1 MVTFENN
8 RWEFTDYDSDPKYGR
23 NIKLEQIDCSESY
36 RAHVIGGNFPWSVAE
51 VGQGI
56 TELLVYYSDN
66 NDYYANPVYIPHT
79 VKKIS
84 IISDFGRIGY
94 NRVKFHYIN
103 KNLGFFV
110 DERNDVY
117 YSDKFGSL
125 YQNNKTEL
133 VHFCLGTDDNVNDGV
148 LLGIKTIKQGAI
160 SLGCKELTLPESFV
174 SLKRETIS
182 GSFQNII
189 FKGKLQEI
197 EKGALDKVYN
207 RDGDC
212 TLKINGLLS
221 DINNEGKE
229 ELRKWYNLFIHRHRV
244 VFATPQPNGRILENG
259 FIELSEVLSMS
270 EKINNGLD
278 TRPISINADI
288 NLGIVRRGDE
298 EQDVSNVPIIIKE
311 VSTGEASYKSMPIT
325 QISFATN
332 KEILLY
338 VYERYEDVKRMI
350 QQSYKGKDN

>member
-1 MVTFENN
+1 MVTFEND

-23 NIKLEQIDCSESY
+23 NLKLELIDSSESY

-56 TELLVYYSDN
+56 TELFVYYSDN
-66 NDYYANPVYIPHT
+66 NDYYGNPIYIPYT
-79 VKKIS
+79 VKKIT
-84 IISDFGRIGY
+84 IICDFGRIGY

-103 KNLGFFV
+103 KNLAFYV

-133 VHFCLGTDDNVNDGV
+133 VHFCLGTDDNVNDGE

-174 SLKRETIS
+174 SLKRGTIA
-182 GSFQNII
+182 GSFKNII
-189 FKGKLQEI
+189 FRGQLQEI

-221 DINNEGKE
+221 NINNEGKE
-229 ELRKWYNLFIHRHRV
+229 ELRIWYNFSTNRHKV
-244 VFATPQPNGRILENG
+244 VFATPQPNGHILENG

-270 EKINNGLD
+270 DKINYGLD

-288 NLGIVRRGDE
+288 NMGIVRRGEE
-298 EQDVSNVPIIIKE
+298 EQEISNVPIIIRE

-332 KEILLY
+332 KEILLF

-350 QQSYKGKDN
+350 QQSYKGKK